1 VHRVQFD
8 VITSKHH
15 VITFDIEIMRTTLD
29 IADDILVVAK
39 EVALREKKTI
49 GEIVSEFARL
59 GLQAPNPVAAARTR
73 GNASA
78 DAKVLADL
86 GFSPFPRRKTSVT
99 NAQVNAIRDAEG
111 I

>member
-1 VHRVQFD
+1 
-8 VITSKHH
+8 
-15 VITFDIEIMRTTLD
+15 MRTTLD
-29 IADDILVVAK
+29 IADDVLVVAK
-39 EVALREKKTI
+39 EVAAREKKSI
-49 GEIVSEFARL
+49 GEIVSAFARQ
-59 GLQAPNPVAAARTR
+59 GLHAPQGSV
-73 GNASA
+73 SA